1 MESPIGASAVSM
13 GGSNEFVECFC
24 GGAVVEGGS
33 GIVVELVGDG
43 VDYSVDAIL
52 MSQPSWEIFGSTVSK

>member
-1 MESPIGASAVSM
+1 MSK
-13 GGSNEFVECFC
+13 VENLATWSGETWC
-24 GGAVVEGGS
+24 G
-33 GIVVELVGDG
+33 LLNC